1 MARPNDLLTHQ
12 LGVGLDY
19 LAFHSLC
26 FGDLI
31 GGHFFGEG
39 VSFFTTFFISIGLS
53 NIELHMGSDV
63 VLKEAVGV
71 VLQNTKVVLTLG
83 TDEIMKT
90 NCWIFLSIFF
100 EVVVVYRIG
109 TKSSTKFQTYLFYTT
124 GECLDFY
131 R

>member
-26 FGDLI
+26 FGNLI

-39 VSFFTTFFISIGLS
+39 VSFFTTFFISIGRS
-53 NIELHMGSDV
+53 NIEPHMGSDV
-63 VLKEAVGV
+63 VLKDAVGV

-83 TDEIMKT
+83 KAL
-90 NCWIFLSIFF
+90 LSGFRKPL
-100 EVVVVYRIG
+100 YRLLIILKHNAPRLG
-109 TKSSTKFQTYLFYTT
+109 
-124 GECLDFY
+124 
-131 R
+131 